1 MKQSKL
7 IASCGMTA
15 ALSVVIMFIG
25 GVLGLGMY
33 ASPMIAGVCLIH
45 IGRQFGRKYQV
56 LLWLAVSILCFILVP
71 SVEENLMYLTIFGV
85 YPILYPSFQ
94 RLRPGLRWLCKLLYF
109 NVVVIAVEALVV
121 TLLVPEVLTP
131 WMIVLLLLLGNVT
144 FGLYDCLLPRF
155 ERLLHLCLS
164 RLKFLR

>member
-7 IASCGMTA
+7 IAACGMTA

-33 ASPMIAGVCLIH
+33 ASPMIAGVCLIP

-71 SVEENLMYLTIFGV
+71 GVEENLMYLTIFGA

-94 RLRPGLRWLCKLLYF
+94 RLRPVMRWVCKLLFF
-109 NVVVIAVEALVV
+109 NMVVIAVEALVV

-131 WMIVLLLLLGNVT
+131 WMIALLLVLGNIT
-144 FGLYDCLLPRF
+144 FVLYDCLLPRAA
-155 ERLLHLCLS
+155 RLLHLRLS